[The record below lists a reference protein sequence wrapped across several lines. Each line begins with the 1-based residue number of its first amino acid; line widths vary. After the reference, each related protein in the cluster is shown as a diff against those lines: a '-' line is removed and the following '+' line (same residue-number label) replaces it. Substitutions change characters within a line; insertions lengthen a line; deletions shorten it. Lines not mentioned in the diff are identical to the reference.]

1 MPKCTF
7 ETVTNASPLIEQLR
21 DARMD
26 LRSAIRSA
34 IQDVEGETVDEEWLA
49 DFLKLMESPITFDLV
64 QRFCL
69 QDIDM
74 QGGEPSWWQDL
85 SFALG
90 RIETLEKQIIAQAFT
105 DVASAQLPRKLL

>member
-7 ETVTNASPLIEQLR
+7 ETVTDASPLIEQLR

-26 LRSAIRSA
+26 LQSAIRSA

-69 QDIDM
+69 HN
-74 QGGEPSWWQDL
+74 GGEPSWWQDL

>member
-1 MPKCTF
+1 M
-7 ETVTNASPLIEQLR
+7 E
-21 DARMD
+21 

-34 IQDVEGETVDEEWLA
+34 IQDVEGETVDEEWSA

-64 QRFCL
+64 QRLVQRFCL
-69 QDIDM
+69 HN
-74 QGGEPSWWQDL
+74 GGEPSWWQDL